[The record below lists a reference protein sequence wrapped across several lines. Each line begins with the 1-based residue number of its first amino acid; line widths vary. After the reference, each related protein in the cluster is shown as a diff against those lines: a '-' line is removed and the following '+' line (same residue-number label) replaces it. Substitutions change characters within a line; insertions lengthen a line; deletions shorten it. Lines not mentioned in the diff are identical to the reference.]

1 MCVSPLVGPPKVL
14 PVGVPALSPHS
25 VELVGVSPH
34 FAPGPTYSISPFA
47 RLRPARLVSSLPSC
61 LFTRVSATNSPF
73 HQLQS
78 VSSHFFLVFGQSK
91 PVSSTFSLVLTHFF
105 GVADPCS
112 SALCLHVSSAFCVT
126 LVSLG
131 LGQSHSSLAVR
142 AALPTSCLRFSCV
155 SLLGFSSICEVCG
168 CPLLSSLSRPR
179 DSHSFPS
186 LCWQPSSFAFVF
198 CPASLFP
205 CTLCPVSLCPS
216 GAFSFFH
223 LAPASS
229 LLSTSAGAPVL
240 NVDAAGQPL
249 TFRSALAGPFRSQ

>member
-1 MCVSPLVGPPKVL
+1 MANQSPSPRPFLSSSHIFSAWPIHALFSTFPPPFVSPSFHSVLTNHNPRLPSGPP
-14 PVGVPALSPHS
+14 SP
-25 VELVGVSPH
+25 P
-34 FAPGPTYSISPFA
+34 
-47 RLRPARLVSSLPSC
+47 
-61 LFTRVSATNSPF
+61 RVSASPASPF
-73 HQLQS
+73 STSRLS
-78 VSSHFFLVFGQSK
+78 IREVS
-91 PVSSTFSLVLTHFF
+91 
-105 GVADPCS
+105 
-112 SALCLHVSSAFCVT
+112 
-126 LVSLG
+126 
-131 LGQSHSSLAVR
+131 
-142 AALPTSCLRFSCV
+142 
-155 SLLGFSSICEVCG
+155 G
-168 CPLLSSLSRPR
+168 CPLLSPLSRPR